1 MRHLLLLAATGAIV
15 YAQSSAEVREAVNR
29 ALPPLERS
37 AAAFVERRSCVS
49 CHHNLLTV
57 LTFHLARERGF
68 PIDSKT
74 LNAVEGKTF
83 RELRGASAL
92 DDAVQASTLN
102 DPTPEDS
109 YLLMAAHA
117 AGFAPDAVTGVYALR
132 LARWQQRDGH
142 WVTSDFRPPHSSSE
156 FTATATAVRA
166 IRWFMPEELHSE
178 RDAVISRAR
187 GWLFQTRPASTED
200 ASFRLMGLVWAE
212 ASAGEIAAARHDLLS
227 LETAAGGWPQL
238 PGYPGDAY
246 STGEALFALHESG
259 VSFGLTSASD
269 SAWRK
274 GARFLISTQAGGV
287 WRVHTRM
294 ISPAEVSPKYFT
306 TGFPYGKDEY
316 LSYAGSAWAVMAL
329 LESLPETAP
338 HAAPVEGPVQRP
350 VQGLDAPSWV
360 RTALFGTP
368 SELQAALDAGLDPNR
383 HTEGGATLLMM
394 AAPDAEKVRLLIARG
409 ADVKARGH
417 SGSDA
422 LTVAAAYRAAASI
435 RLLLGAGA
443 EIQPPPGIRGAN
455 SPLVLAAMTGDL
467 ESVRTLLARGA
478 DPNAAARGGTPLS
491 QAVTFGYPDVVQAL
505 IAAGAS
511 VKMTESSGINLIHWA
526 AMTNRPSVI
535 PALVAAGVPVNAQ
548 DQFGFTPL
556 MYAATIDFGDAESV
570 KTLLR
575 AGADPSIRNLDGRT
589 PLEQARHFG
598 LTRIEAALR
607 TAPK

>member
-1 MRHLLLLAATGAIV
+1 VRHFLFLAATGAIV
-15 YAQSSAEVREAVNR
+15 LGQSSAEVRDAVNR

-68 PIDSKT
+68 AIDSKT
-74 LNAVEGKTF
+74 LNAVEDKTF
-83 RELRGASAL
+83 RGLRGASAL

-117 AGFAPDAVTGVYALR
+117 AGLAPDAVTGVYALR
-132 LARWQQRDGH
+132 LARWQQHDGH
-142 WVTSDFRPPHSSSE
+142 WVTSDFRPPHSSSL

-166 IRWFMPEELHSE
+166 IRWYMPEELRSE
-178 RDAVISRAR
+178 RDAVVSRAR
-187 GWLFQTRPASTED
+187 GWLFQTRPTSIED

-212 ASAGEIAAARHDLLS
+212 ASAEEIAAARHDLLS
-227 LETAAGGWPQL
+227 LETSAGGWPQL
-238 PGYPGDAY
+238 PGYPSDAY

-259 VSFGLTSASD
+259 VSSSD
-269 SAWRK
+269 FAWRK

-306 TGFPYGKDEY
+306 TGFPYGHDEY
-316 LSYAGSAWAVMAL
+316 LSYTGSAWAVMAL
-329 LESLPETAP
+329 LESLPETVP
-338 HAAPVEGPVQRP
+338 RVAPVH
-350 VQGLDAPSWV
+350 GLDAPRWV

-368 SELQAALDAGLDPNR
+368 GELQAALDAGLDLNR

-394 AAPDAEKVRLLIARG
+394 AASDAEKIRLLIARG

-422 LTVAAAYRAAASI
+422 LTVATVYRAAASI
-435 RLLLGAGA
+435 RLLLEAGA
-443 EIQPPPGIRGAN
+443 EIQPPPGIRAAN

-478 DPNAAARGGTPLS
+478 DPNAPARSGAPLS

-526 AMTNRPSVI
+526 AITNHPSVI
-535 PALVAAGVPVNAQ
+535 PALAAAGVPVNAQ

-575 AGADPSIRNLDGRT
+575 AGADPTIRNLDGRT

-607 TAPK
+607 PAPK

>member
-1 MRHLLLLAATGAIV
+1 MCHPLLLAATGAIV
-15 YAQSSAEVREAVNR
+15 FGQSSAEVRDAVSR

-37 AAAFVERRSCVS
+37 AAAFVEQRSCVS

-57 LTFHLARERGF
+57 LTFHLARDRGLA
-68 PIDSKT
+68 IDSKT
-74 LNAVEGKTF
+74 LSAVEDKTF

-92 DDAVQASTLN
+92 DHAVQASTLN

-117 AGFAPDAVTGVYALR
+117 AGLAPDAVTGIYALR
-132 LARWQQRDGH
+132 LARWQQHDGH
-142 WVTSDFRPPHSSSE
+142 WVTSDFRPPHSSSV

-166 IRWFMPEELHSE
+166 VRWYMPEELRSE
-178 RDAVISRAR
+178 RDAVVSRAR

-212 ASAGEIAAARHDLLS
+212 ASADEIAAARHDLLS

-259 VSFGLTSASD
+259 ATSSD

-294 ISPAEVSPKYFT
+294 ISPADVSPKYFT
-306 TGFPYGKDEY
+306 TGFPYGAFYGKDEY
-316 LSYAGSAWAVMAL
+316 LSDTGSAWAAMAL
-329 LESLPETAP
+329 LESLPETTP
-338 HAAPVEGPVQRP
+338 HAAPV
-350 VQGLDAPSWV
+350 QGLEAPAWV

-368 SELQAALDAGLDPNR
+368 RELQAALDAGLDPNR

-394 AAPDAEKVRLLIARG
+394 AARDAEKIRLLIARG
-409 ADVKARGH
+409 ADVNGRAP

-422 LTVAAAYRAAASI
+422 LTVAAGYRAAASM
-435 RLLLGAGA
+435 RLLLDAGA
-443 EIQPPPGIRGAN
+443 ETQPPPGVRAAY

-467 ESVRTLLARGA
+467 ESVRALLARGA
-478 DPNAAARGGTPLS
+478 DPNAAARGGAPLA
-491 QAVTFGYPDVVQAL
+491 QAVTFGYREVVQAL

-526 AMTNRPSVI
+526 AIANRPSVI
-535 PALVAAGVPVNAQ
+535 PALVAAGTPVNAQ

-575 AGADPSIRNLDGRT
+575 AGADPTIRNLDGRT
-589 PLEQARHFG
+589 PVEQARHLG
-598 LTRIEAALR
+598 HTRLEAALR
-607 TAPK
+607 HAD